1 MQNHSAKDKTL
12 NKKEKK
18 LKKTTRRASHRKSH
32 LAALSKPGV
41 RGQMENLRTDW
52 RELSYVQRGDRL
64 IQLLAAGCTIR
75 GLADDLRVDD
85 GTVRRDIKIARLSE
99 SDRIAIEA
107 GADAK
112 PLLEAARAQHR
123 VEAAN
128 ATMKREIIDGTP
140 SDQLCDDLAWFLMKE
155 QPRICC
161 CIGNV
166 EQLISEVQEVLREVD
181 CRGTDKYHLRIRRHL
196 DPAYPLGRAIE
207 LAQPEPQSEADEV
220 PLVTAICWLSKLIL
234 LLEPLKIVRDAAV
247 EKLKATLLFRL
258 HMLSSTEIQ
267 NVAKA
272 NTPATLARVLREW
285 PPEKPLYH

>member
-1 MQNHSAKDKTL
+1 L

-18 LKKTTRRASHRKSH
+18 LKKKTRRASHRKAH
-32 LAALSKPGV
+32 PEALSNPDV
-41 RGQMENLRTDW
+41 REQLESLRTDW
-52 RELSYVQRGDRL
+52 DELSDVQRGDRL
-64 IQLLAAGCTIR
+64 IQLQSAGCTLR
-75 GLADDLRVDD
+75 GLADDLGVDD
-85 GTVRRDIKIARLSE
+85 GTIRRAIEIARLSE

-112 PLLEAARAQHR
+112 PLLEVAGARYLVEAARAR
-123 VEAAN
+123 LE
-128 ATMKREIIDGTP
+128 REIKDGTP

-181 CRGTDKYHLRIRRHL
+181 CRGTDKYQLRIRRHL
-196 DPAYPLGRAIE
+196 DPAYPLGSAIK

-220 PLVTAICWLSKLIL
+220 PMVTAICWLSKLIL

-258 HMLSSTEIQ
+258 HILSSTEIQ
-267 NVAKA
+267 KVAKA
-272 NTPATLARVLREW
+272 NTPATVARVLREW
-285 PPEKPLYH
+285 PPERPLYH